1 MRPPLVLREHTAT
14 EVELDDALARR
25 VPIVTGGRIGV
36 RPAAESGRYFI
47 DTAQYV
53 GSVVL
58 DDLQIL
64 VRPKIPLHNL
74 FLLLTVGIPSDSWR
88 DESFGYDRDESL
100 LASIAEFFARTAERT
115 LAGGLLRSYR
125 MQHEPLVAIRGRLDL
140 AATFRQPGIVSPVPC
155 SFDDF
160 TVDIDENRVLR
171 AATRQLL
178 RLPGVAATTRSIL
191 LRLLVRLEGVADVH
205 VDGEAVRDL
214 LDRRITRLNS
224 YYEPTLRLSEI
235 ILRNVSLIDRS
246 GRTEASAFLLDMN
259 ALFQRFLTERL
270 RQALVGR
277 LEVQAEPREH
287 LDRDRRV
294 VMEPDLVFAAA
305 GKRRYVGDVKYKLS
319 PPGRAYNADLYQLLA
334 YCTAMGLD
342 EGVLIYCLRDETDPS
357 LASDQPIVGESI
369 VRRAGTSLRTYH
381 LDMSGGIQDVELSV
395 GGLGDWIADRTA
407 AASSVGGPAEVRSR
421 AQRGLPGHP
430 GRAAGGNLEV
440 RRRRRVAR

>member
-14 EVELDDALARR
+14 EVEINDALARR

-36 RPAAESGRYFI
+36 RPAAEPGRYFI

-58 DDLQIL
+58 DDLPIL

-74 FLLLTVGIPSDSWR
+74 FLLLTVGVPSDSWR
-88 DESFGYDRDESL
+88 DEWFGHDRDESL

-115 LAGGLLRSYR
+115 LARGLLHSYR
-125 MQHEPLVAIRGRLDL
+125 VQHAPLVALRGRLDL

-155 SFDDF
+155 SYDDF

-178 RLPGVAATTRSIL
+178 RLAGVAATTRSVL

-224 YYEPTLRLSEI
+224 YYEPALRLSEI
-235 ILRNVSLIDRS
+235 ILRNASLIDRS
-246 GRTEASAFLLDMN
+246 GRAEASAFLLDMN

-287 LDRDRRV
+287 LDRDRQIV
-294 VMEPDLVFAAA
+294 IEPDLVFAAD
-305 GKRRYVGDVKYKLS
+305 GERRYVGDVKYKLS
-319 PPGRAYNADLYQLLA
+319 PPGRAYNSDLYQLLA
-334 YCTAMGLD
+334 YCTALGLD
-342 EGVLIYCLRDETDPS
+342 EGLLIYCLRDETDLRSAPK
-357 LASDQPIVGESI
+357 AGIGEYV
-369 VRRAGTSLRTYH
+369 VRRVGTRLRTYH
-381 LDMSGGIQDVELSV
+381 LDMSGGMEDVERSIS
-395 GGLGDWIADRTA
+395 GLADWIAHRSTA
-407 AASSVGGPAEVRSR
+407 RRARPGRPVAEVS
-421 AQRGLPGHP
+421 A
-430 GRAAGGNLEV
+430 
-440 RRRRRVAR
+440 RVAERRPIPIGG

>member
-1 MRPPLVLREHTAT
+1 MRAPLVLREHTAT
-14 EVELDDALARR
+14 EVEIDDALARK
-25 VPIVTGGRIGV
+25 VPTVTGGRIGV
-36 RPAAESGRYFI
+36 RPAAEPGRYFI

-53 GSVVL
+53 GSVVI

-74 FLLLTVGIPSDSWR
+74 FLLLTVGVPSDSWR
-88 DESFGYDRDESL
+88 DEWFGYDRDESL

-125 MQHEPLVAIRGRLDL
+125 VEHDPLVAIRGRLDL
-140 AATFRQPGIVSPVPC
+140 AAIFRQPGIVSPVPC
-155 SFDDF
+155 SYDDF

-178 RLPGVAATTRSIL
+178 RLPGVAATTRSVL

-205 VDGEAVRDL
+205 VDGEAVRGL

-235 ILRNVSLIDRS
+235 ILRNASLIDRS
-246 GRTEASAFLLDMN
+246 GQIQASAFLLDMN
-259 ALFQRFLTERL
+259 ALFQRFVSERL
-270 RQALVGR
+270 RQALIGR

-287 LDRDRRV
+287 LDRDWQV
-294 VMEPDLVFAAA
+294 VMEPDLVFAAD
-305 GKRRYVGDVKYKLS
+305 GERRYVGDVKYKLS

-342 EGVLIYCLRDETDPS
+342 EGVLIYCLRDETDS
-357 LASDQPIVGESI
+357 STAASEPIVGEST
-369 VRRAGTSLRTYH
+369 VRRAGTRLRTYH
-381 LDMSGGIQDVELSV
+381 VDMSGGIEDVERSIIRLA
-395 GGLGDWIADRTA
+395 DWIADRTA
-407 AASSVGGPAEVRSR
+407 AERSGPGDRGSR
-421 AQRGLPGHP
+421 RGTPL
-430 GRAAGGNLEV
+430 
-440 RRRRRVAR
+440 RRREQRVPVALNRSEGRVLS